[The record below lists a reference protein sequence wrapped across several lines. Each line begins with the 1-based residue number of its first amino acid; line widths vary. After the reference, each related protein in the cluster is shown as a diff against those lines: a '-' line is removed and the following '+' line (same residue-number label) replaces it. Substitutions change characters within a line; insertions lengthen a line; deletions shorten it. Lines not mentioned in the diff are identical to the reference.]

1 MRQRLWW
8 HHIQRDKNLPQQA
21 VQKID
26 FDDAQI
32 MWTQWRKIKCYDH
45 MTTVHKFRENFKDVL
60 KMIADGK
67 ISIVSQPA
75 TTDAKGKAERK
86 EEKIMKIYC
95 QTSPKKPK
103 QVSSKPGSVNHPG
116 HVIPEDQNI
125 KLPQIN
131 TQKEYQENY
140 SDEEF
145 EKQDPVTPKKS
156 KEKKESNDQVL
167 IPEHSIKAKLEACK
181 KAM

>member
-95 QTSPKKPK
+95 QTSPKKQK

-125 KLPQIN
+125 KLP
-131 TQKEYQENY
+131 
-140 SDEEF
+140 
-145 EKQDPVTPKKS
+145 
-156 KEKKESNDQVL
+156 
-167 IPEHSIKAKLEACK
+167 
-181 KAM
+181 